1 MEGEQEVPTKRE
13 KTSQEK
19 IQIATNHKN
28 EGNEH
33 FKAKDYRKA
42 LGQYHRAYLYLKGFR
57 GSSGGNTDFI
67 QQMAGSNTSGYDYIL
82 AKCAMKCSS
91 CLPKTVGVCS
101 ASLNTEEREQVNN
114 LLVAVHCNMAVCHL
128 ELKMA
133 ERAVEDCNNAL
144 NIDSK
149 CTKALFRKGQ
159 AYLQLR
165 DTDRAKEALQNASQL
180 APKDSAILRELRKVR
195 EMEQTQKDKQKKAF
209 AGLFDRMN
217 KEESNTENPS
227 SDKQEQKEPAAEHQA
242 QNE

>member
-1 MEGEQEVPTKRE
+1 MEGESPEVPTKRE

-67 QQMAGSNTSGYDYIL
+67 QQMAGSNTSG
-82 AKCAMKCSS
+82 
-91 CLPKTVGVCS
+91 
-101 ASLNTEEREQVNN
+101 ASLNTEEREQVTS

-144 NIDSK
+144 KIDNK